1 MTQLL
6 NIAPAAFAPG
16 AGLYRNDHFQI
27 AYVTNDI
34 ERAMAVFTERYGVKD
49 FRRMEGQLPA
59 GGHIRVEFAWA
70 GGALL
75 EVTQADGAGSELF
88 RVGLPDDDAFAIR
101 FHHLGYFVH
110 DEAGWQALEAE
121 IEKGGVKVLSKGHTP
136 GFLRTLIVEAPELG
150 HYIEYILPEAG
161 GKAFFEGVPQS

>member
-1 MTQLL
+1 MTQIL
-6 NIAPAAFAPG
+6 NMPPAQLAPG
-16 AGLYRNDHFQI
+16 AGLFRNDHFQI

-34 ERAMAVFTERYGVKD
+34 ERAMKVFADRYGVTA
-49 FRRMEGQLPA
+49 FRTMEGPLPA

-75 EVTQADGAGSELF
+75 EVTQADGPGSELF
-88 RVGLPDDDAFAIR
+88 REGLPTDGTFAIR
-101 FHHLGYFVH
+101 YHHLGYLVP

-121 IEKGGVKVLSKGHTP
+121 LEKGGVKVISKGHQP
-136 GFLRTLIVEAPELG
+136 GFLRTCIVEAPELG

-161 GKAFFEGVPQS
+161 GQAFFEGVPQN